1 MDLKVNLEMIKSYCK
16 VNLFLKILS
25 KNNKGLHNI
34 QSTVML
40 LDLYD
45 EINIKKIKKNKD
57 EVVFIGPFK
66 KNIKSKTNTIIST
79 LSLLRSH
86 NFINYNKNYKIT
98 VNKRIPVFAGL
109 GGGTA
114 NAAFVIKHFL
124 KNKINLKLLEIF
136 ESKIGSDLKLF
147 FFKHSFQ
154 KNLKKIKIFK
164 KKYKFYF
171 LLLYP
176 NIKSSTKEVYSKVKK
191 FNSPL
196 EIDPSKITSKDKY
209 GKFLINEVNDLQKI
223 VVKKHRIIQ
232 SILDFI
238 SYQKNCL
245 FSRMTGSGSVCF
257 GVFQNK
263 ESASLAV
270 KVLKKKF
277 PNYWC
282 VLTKSI

>member
-1 MDLKVNLEMIKSYCK
+1 MIKSYCK
-16 VNLFLKILS
+16 VNLFLKVLR

-40 LDLYD
+40 LDLHD
-45 EINIKKIKKNKD
+45 EMSIKKIKKNKD
-57 EVVFIGPFK
+57 EVVFIGRFK
-66 KNIKSKTNTIIST
+66 KNIKSKANTIIST
-79 LSLLRSH
+79 LSLLRSY
-86 NFINYNKNYKIT
+86 NFIDFNKNYKII

-109 GGGTA
+109 GGGTG
-114 NAAFVIKHFL
+114 NAASVIKYFL
-124 KNKINLKLLEIF
+124 KNQISSKLLDIF
-136 ESKIGSDLKLF
+136 ENKIGSDLKFF

-154 KNLKKIKIFK
+154 KNLKQIKTFK

-196 EIDPSKITSKDKY
+196 KIDPSKITSKDKY

-223 VVKKHRIIQ
+223 VGKKHTRILK
-232 SILDFI
+232 ILNLI
-238 SYQKNCL
+238 RHQKNCL

-263 ESASLAV
+263 ESASYAV